1 MKVHIKRKLSSLFWR
16 LPYRRLWTRIFP
28 VILVTVGVPVTLLG
42 FLWLHTSERAM
53 RNTVMTEH
61 KEIAVI
67 ASREIALFMQRAQD
81 ILKSTS
87 VMLGVVYP
95 SPWRQETVLVEL
107 VLNQP
112 VFLRA
117 VSVNIK
123 GEPWAGSE
131 MGRPLPEPYPQGVLS
146 TALRDGAFVSEM
158 KIIQDERTPYV
169 TMATPIKKAG
179 RAVGYLVGDVDL
191 RGVWDVVD
199 RIRVGETGRAF
210 LVSRGGQLIAHPDKK
225 RVIKKEDVSG
235 ERDVR
240 LALAGEAGAARMQD
254 ASGKE
259 VIAAYTP
266 VPGTDWGFV
275 LRQDWDEAFRFSAI
289 MKTQFLLIIGI
300 GEVLVLLAS
309 IFLAQF
315 LIRPLKTLGSKIRAV
330 ADGDLDQNLVV
341 RRRDEIGELVR
352 SFNRMTARLREA
364 REKTRLSAVGEAA
377 AWISHELKNSLMLLK
392 LFVHSFPKEHADEHF
407 IDRFDRLVP
416 SEISR
421 WERLLNEFS
430 GLSSSDALKKD
441 RVEIHD
447 LLAETLEMLS
457 NKLKERRIAVRH
469 LRPQPGLFAMADQE
483 RLKQVFI
490 NIIVNAI
497 DAMPQGG
504 SLTITAQGLAGK
516 NTLKPT
522 PVEIRVTDTGRGIS
536 AEALDKVFDPLYTT
550 QRGHTGLGLSICRR
564 IIERH
569 GGSIRV
575 ESEIGAG
582 TTFFIEIPLEAP
594 AVLGRAM

>member
-1 MKVHIKRKLSSLFWR
+1 MKRRIKRRLSCFFWR
-16 LPYRRLWTRIFP
+16 LPNRRLWTRIFP
-28 VILVTVGVPVTLLG
+28 VILVTVAVPVTLLG

-53 RNTVMTEH
+53 CNTVMTEH

-67 ASREIALFMQRAQD
+67 ASREIALSVQRAED

-87 VMLGVVYP
+87 VMLGAVYP

-112 VFLRA
+112 IFLRV

-131 MGRPLPEPYPQGVLS
+131 MGKPLPEPYPQEILS
-146 TALRDGAFVSEM
+146 TALREGAFVSEM
-158 KIIQDERTPYV
+158 KMQDDRTPYV
-169 TMATPIKKAG
+169 IMVTPIKKVG
-179 RAVGYLVGDVDL
+179 RAVGYLIGDVNL

-199 RIRVGETGRAF
+199 RIQVGETGRAF
-210 LVSRGGQLIAHPDKK
+210 LVSRAGQLIAHPDKK

-240 LALAGEAGAARMQD
+240 LALAGEAGAARMKD

-259 VIAAYTP
+259 VITAYTP
-266 VPGTDWGFV
+266 VPGTGWGFV
-275 LRQDWDEAFRFSAI
+275 LRQDRDEAFRFSGI
-289 MKTQFLLIIGI
+289 MKAQFLLIIGI
-300 GEVLVLLAS
+300 GELLVLLAS
-309 IFLAQF
+309 IVIAQF
-315 LIRPLKTLGSKIRAV
+315 LTRPLKALGSKIRAV
-330 ADGDLDQNLVV
+330 ADGNLDQNLVV
-341 RRRDEIGELVR
+341 GRRDEMGELVR

-392 LFVHSFPKEHADEHF
+392 FFVYSFPKEHADEAF

-416 SEISR
+416 SEVSR

-430 GLSSSDALKKD
+430 GLSSRDALKRE
-441 RVEIHD
+441 RVNVHN

-457 NKLKERRIAVRH
+457 KKLKEHDIAVRH

-490 NIIVNAI
+490 NIIMNAI

-504 SLTITAQGLAGK
+504 SLTIATQGVSGTTAHQPK
-516 NTLKPT
+516 
-522 PVEIRVTDTGRGIS
+522 VIEVRVKDTGRDIS
-536 AEALDKVFDPLYTT
+536 ADALDKVFDPFYTT

-564 IIERH
+564 IIEQH

-575 ESEIGAG
+575 ESGGGGGGG
-582 TTFFIEIPLEAP
+582 TTFIIEIPVEAP
-594 AVLGRAM
+594 AVLGR